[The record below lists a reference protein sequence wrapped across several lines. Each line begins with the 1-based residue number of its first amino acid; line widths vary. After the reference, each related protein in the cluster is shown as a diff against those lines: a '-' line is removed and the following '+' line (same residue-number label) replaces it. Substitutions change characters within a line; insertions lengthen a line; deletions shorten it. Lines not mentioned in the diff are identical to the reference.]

1 MYKAIISE
9 LKSCHQVK
17 AAAFDDLPKRLQE
30 AYEKGVQ
37 DGKASVENFYNMQIV
52 EYRNELATLHT
63 DLSKSITSQI
73 EEIEKSFL
81 KELPKIILTV
91 IKKVWSYL
99 EWDATSVKSMV
110 ENALAEYHTGEGDL
124 EVYLS
129 ASDLA
134 LFQEMKVELQ
144 YPGILFKEDLNLKRG
159 DCWIKSRFGIL
170 DHRLE
175 TKLKPLEEHLQVEL
189 N

>member
-73 EEIEKSFL
+73 EEI
-81 KELPKIILTV
+81 
-91 IKKVWSYL
+91 
-99 EWDATSVKSMV
+99 
-110 ENALAEYHTGEGDL
+110 
-124 EVYLS
+124 
-129 ASDLA
+129 
-134 LFQEMKVELQ
+134 
-144 YPGILFKEDLNLKRG
+144 
-159 DCWIKSRFGIL
+159 
-170 DHRLE
+170 
-175 TKLKPLEEHLQVEL
+175 
-189 N
+189 